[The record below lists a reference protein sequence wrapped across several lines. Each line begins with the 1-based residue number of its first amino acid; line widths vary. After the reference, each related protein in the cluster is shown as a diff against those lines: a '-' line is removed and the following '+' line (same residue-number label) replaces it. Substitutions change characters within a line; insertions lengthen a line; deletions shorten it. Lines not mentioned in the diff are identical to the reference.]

1 MQEESRVSSLEDQL
15 ASARAEVAEE
25 RRHRQQAASTITQ
38 LKGQLMV
45 ANQTHV
51 RCQLSSTMLVPQ
63 LPISHFAKETVE
75 LD

>member
-1 MQEESRVSSLEDQL
+1 VSSLEEQL

-25 RRHRQQAASTITQ
+25 RRKSQQTASAIADLKRQLVA
-38 LKGQLMV
+38 

-51 RCQLSSTMLVPQ
+51 RQSVSIMLVLQP
-63 LPISHFAKETVE
+63 LPFSQACKDLIL